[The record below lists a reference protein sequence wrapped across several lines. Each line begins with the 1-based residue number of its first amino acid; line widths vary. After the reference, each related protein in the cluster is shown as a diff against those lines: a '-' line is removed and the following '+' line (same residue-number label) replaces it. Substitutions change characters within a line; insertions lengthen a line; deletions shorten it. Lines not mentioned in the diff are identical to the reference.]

1 MNLSLG
7 YLKDLIAF
15 ISSILFFILYFLN
28 KIEIKKE
35 YVIFFYT
42 LVLIFDG
49 IFSIFL
55 SLHNFV
61 IYQSAWYIYSIK
73 KYKMETKKI
82 IEDIVAELLD
92 DDEFVYDCR
101 IQIEEIVKDNKI
113 DYDDIPE
120 ILSLV
125 IILSQKYY
133 LFFDITEQDIY
144 EIFSILIIE
153 LLKKFKILNRDDP
166 KVNKIIQ
173 SSLKLLVLHVKI
185 NKNRC
190 SCLKF

>member
-1 MNLSLG
+1 M
-7 YLKDLIAF
+7 
-15 ISSILFFILYFLN
+15 
-28 KIEIKKE
+28 
-35 YVIFFYT
+35 
-42 LVLIFDG
+42 
-49 IFSIFL
+49 
-55 SLHNFV
+55 
-61 IYQSAWYIYSIK
+61 Q
-73 KYKMETKKI
+73 TKTI

-101 IQIEEIVKDNKI
+101 IKIEEIFKDNKI

-153 LLKKFKILNRDDP
+153 LLKKFKILNTDDP